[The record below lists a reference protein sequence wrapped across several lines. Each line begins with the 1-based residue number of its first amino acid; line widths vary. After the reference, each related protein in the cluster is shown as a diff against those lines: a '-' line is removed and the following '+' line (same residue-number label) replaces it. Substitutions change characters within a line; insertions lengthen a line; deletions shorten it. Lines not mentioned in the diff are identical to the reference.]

1 MALFTQAPKGTQD
14 FLPEDTYKYQ
24 YIERRLLEIAE
35 LYGFFEIRTPM
46 FEHTELFVRSVGGTT
61 DVVQKE
67 MYTFLDKK
75 ERSITLK
82 PEGTAGA
89 VRAVLE
95 HGLHNKQLPV
105 KLSYVTPC
113 FRYEKPQAG
122 RYRQFH
128 QFGIEMLGSSSP
140 AADAEIIDMMAGALA
155 SLGVNQV
162 RLRLNSIGCPVCRPD
177 YHAALLDYLGK
188 VEGSLCHTCKERMKT
203 NPLRVLDCKEPGC
216 AAAVADAP
224 RMLDYLC
231 EECDTHFAGVRAQLK
246 VLGIDYEIDTNIVRG
261 LDYYT
266 KTVFEFVT
274 DTIGAQ
280 GTVCGGGRYD
290 GLSEEMGGP
299 PLPAMGFGMGIERLK
314 LVMEAAGAPFP
325 EPRGCDLYLA
335 AIGEQAGLRAAALC
349 QALRREGF
357 WAEMDLQGRSVKAQM
372 RAADRMGAH
381 HSMVI
386 GDGELAEGK
395 AGVKNMRTGQTT
407 ELPLNEGFVDAFYEC
422 LINEGRQQ
430 ALQSGDFIWPSTT

>member
-14 FLPEDTYKYQ
+14 FLPGDTHKYQ

-46 FEHTELFVRSVGGTT
+46 FEHTELFVRSVGDST

-75 ERSITLK
+75 DRSITLK

-95 HGLHNKQLPV
+95 HGLAGGQLPI

-113 FRYEKPQAG
+113 FRYEKPQSG

-128 QFGIEMLGSSSP
+128 QFGIEMLGASDP
-140 AADAEIIDMMAGALA
+140 AADAEIIDMMSGALN
-155 SLGVNQV
+155 SLGVGKI
-162 RLRLNSIGCPVCRPD
+162 RLRLNSIGCPVCRPL
-177 YHAALLDYLGK
+177 YHKALLEFL
-188 VEGSLCHTCKERMKT
+188 VEVEDKLCHTCRERMKI

-216 AAAVADAP
+216 QAAAEKAP
-224 RMLDYLC
+224 RMLEYLC
-231 EECDTHFAGVRAQLK
+231 DECGDHFEGVKAHLSA
-246 VLGIDYEIDTNIVRG
+246 LNLSYEIDTNIVRG

-299 PLPAMGFGMGIERLK
+299 ALPAMGFALGLERLK
-314 LVMEAAGAPFP
+314 MVMEAAGAPFP
-325 EPRGCDLYLA
+325 EPRGCDLYIA
-335 AIGEQAGLRAAALC
+335 AIGKDAGLKASFLC
-349 QALRREGF
+349 QMLRREGF
-357 WAEMDLQGRSVKAQM
+357 WAEMDIMGRSVKAQM
-372 RAADRMGAH
+372 RAAGRMGAH
-381 HSMVI
+381 YSMVI
-386 GDGELAEGK
+386 GDGELQSGFADVKHMDSGTAES
-395 AGVKNMRTGQTT
+395 
-407 ELPLNEGFVDAFYEC
+407 LPLNGDFTEAFYQC
-422 LINEGRQQ
+422 LLNEGREQ
-430 ALQSGDFIWPSTT
+430 ALRGGDFI